1 MTYKNMGN
9 TIHITVTGPYNSGKT
24 AISQEIVDTLR
35 KLGLAVKWEVKPMFE
50 TEQDARITGVER
62 LEKLETLS
70 DTTTVVIKE
79 VTVKKDF
86 NSVLNAK
93 VIDHVEKK
101 KR

>member
-1 MTYKNMGN
+1 MDN

-35 KLGLAVKWEVKPMFE
+35 KLGLAVKWEVKPMFND
-50 TEQDARITGVER
+50 EQEARIDGLNRINKFEQ
-62 LEKLETLS
+62 LS
-70 DTTTVVIKE
+70 ETTTVVVKE

-93 VIDHVEKK
+93 VADYVPNKDK
-101 KR
+101 

>member
-1 MTYKNMGN
+1 MDN

-35 KLGLAVKWEVKPMFE
+35 KLGIAVKWEVKPMFSD
-50 TEQDARITGVER
+50 EQEARINGIDR
-62 LEKLETLS
+62 LTKFEQLS
-70 DTTTVVIKE
+70 ETTTVVVKE

-93 VIDHVEKK
+93 VGDYVPNKDK
-101 KR
+101 

>member
-1 MTYKNMGN
+1 MQN

-50 TEQDARITGVER
+50 TEQEARITGVDR
-62 LEKLETLS
+62 LEKLEILS

>member
-1 MTYKNMGN
+1 MQN

-50 TEQDARITGVER
+50 TEQEARITGVDR
-62 LEKLETLS
+62 LEKLEILS

-93 VIDHVEKK
+93 VIDHVDKK